1 MKKARI
7 LGFVLLFLM
16 GAVASVY
23 YYVSHASESTKIQ
36 ISTNPWVGF
45 TPFIYAQEKGWLEK
59 TPFRFMWLVDLTD
72 NARLYERGFTQGFT
86 ATQYE
91 LLHFKHPNTIKP
103 IFLIDRS
110 YGADAIVSNRSI
122 EEIRSS
128 KEAVVVYLE
137 QGSLNDDF
145 FKAFLA
151 EYALDEYKFRKID
164 ASQKSIAALNGS
176 KTPMI
181 IISYEPYLSELIKK
195 GFHRIASTR
204 TMETFF
210 VVDALFVDVQI
221 VQGREEE
228 FALLRELFALAVEHL
243 RSNPR
248 EYYETIKGYLE
259 GQSYEEFMAS
269 TTQIKWM
276 YGKPPKEV
284 TDHLKAQHVKT
295 DRLLP

>member
-1 MKKARI
+1 VKKARI
-7 LGFVLLFLM
+7 LGFVLVLLM
-16 GAVASVY
+16 GLVAGVY
-23 YYVSHASESTKIQ
+23 YYVSHSSESSKIQ

-59 TPFRFMWLVDLTD
+59 TPFHFIWLVDLTD

-91 LLHFKHPNTIKP
+91 LLHFKHSNTIKP

-110 YGADAIVSNRSI
+110 FGADAIVSNRSI
-122 EEIRSS
+122 DEIRSS
-128 KEAVVVYLE
+128 KKVDVYLE

-145 FKAFLA
+145 FQAFIS
-151 EYALDEYKFRKID
+151 EYSLDEHIFHKID
-164 ASQKSIAALNGS
+164 ASQKSIATVSMS
-176 KTPMI
+176 KTSMI
-181 IISYEPYLSELIKK
+181 IISYEPYLSELLKK
-195 GFHRIASTR
+195 GFHPIASTR

-210 VVDALFVDVQI
+210 VIDALFMDEQV

-228 FALLRELFALAVEHL
+228 FVHLQGLFALAVEHL

-259 GQSYEEFMAS
+259 GQSYEDFMAS
-269 TTQIKWM
+269 TAQIKWM
-276 YGKPPKEV
+276 YGDAPDEV
-284 TDHLKAQHVKT
+284 LRHLNTQKVKT